1 MIPSVLAQQ
10 VRQGVEDFLR
20 TTFPTSTPYFA
31 GMMDR
36 FLERDHELFQGPYL
50 SLRLPF
56 RLGKGNRDQFAGI
69 PLAFTPYLHQERAF
83 DRLSGVSPQSTLI
96 ATGTG
101 SGKTECFLYP
111 VLDYCLQHHEERGIK
126 AILVYPMN
134 ALATDQAGRIARLIY
149 DTPALNGKITAGLYV
164 GQQDEHPATIMSR
177 DSVIT
182 DKDVIR
188 RSPPDILLT
197 NYKMLDYLLIRPS
210 DRELWQQNQAET
222 LKYLVVDELHT
233 FDGAQGT
240 DLACLIRR
248 LKARLSIPSGYFC
261 CVGTSATL
269 GDKESMDDL
278 TSYASQLFGEL
289 IGNDAVVSEDRIT
302 AMEFL
307 NNSLITSMTI
317 PSPDDASR
325 LDPQQYE
332 ESVSYI
338 RAQVEL
344 WLGLQ
349 VSDAEMADDEWKV
362 RLGEELKGQALFQN
376 LIRQVDS
383 RIENY
388 EDLLKYMD
396 RLLPRSRDATSTYRE
411 NLLVSLLSLIA
422 TARVW
427 QEETTEDIIK
437 REAKG
442 AKRQLRPFL
451 QLQVN
456 FWLREMT
463 RMVAMI
469 ASVPES
475 QDQPSRPE
483 LDFSDDLKPELLRQS
498 LPIVHCRECWAM
510 GWVTLKKNDGEDDSV
525 VLDDLKTFYNYFFA
539 KHPEICFLF
548 PDVEND
554 RVLGREKML
563 CGRCLKLFEKQ
574 NGRDR
579 CPDCASTDLI
589 AVFEPDMRETDEAG
603 RVHITE
609 NCPFCRG
616 KKSLTI
622 LGYRSAGLSS
632 VMISQIFASQYND
645 DKKMLTFSDS
655 VQDASHR
662 AGFFGARTY
671 RFNLRTAIQKFVQ
684 GGGSGR
690 RLNDFTDNFVSYWRN
705 QMGDEKFVTTFLPP
719 DKIWFNDYQA
729 MLREKALPAES
740 ALPEDVARRLVW
752 EIHMEYG
759 LNAGIGRTLEK
770 SGCSVLSAD
779 RERLMTVIEVIRT
792 RLQNEVEVLRSLT
805 EAEAIRFISG
815 IWVRLKSNGA
825 IDHPMLDAYIG
836 SSGNAWHLGNTHAYL
851 PEVGPQTRTP
861 TFFSEYIARR
871 KNNFDTLHQA
881 RGSTWYERWYY
892 KCLTPYSALSGAVI
906 DDVFSIVL
914 GELSAAGILKVH
926 EVRNKKVWGL
936 NPDRLTVQSLV
947 IQFRCQKCGHV
958 MALAEDMKD
967 LWEGAPCFRTTC
979 LGQYAYDEGLSK
991 RANYYGQLYS
1001 SGQVHRV
1008 FADEHTGLLKRAK
1021 REEVERNFKAETGD
1035 RKPWYPNLL
1044 SCTPTLEMG
1053 IDIGDLSSLILCSV
1067 PPGQAQ
1073 YTQRIGRAGRRDGNS
1088 FHATVANSKKHD
1100 LHFFDRPL
1108 EMMQGGV
1115 TTPGIFL
1122 NASAVLSRQ
1131 LTAYCLDH
1139 WVDTG
1144 IAATAMPRELG
1155 RVLAG
1160 WRNKNEGLFPLN
1172 FLSYIYTHRDELF
1185 AGFIGLFPDE
1195 IDVATTNRLK
1205 TFLFGD
1211 AGTEDLRY
1219 RIAERLE
1226 EIAKEID
1233 SLGRKARKLTERIR
1247 VNQTKP
1253 RDQETEDALRE
1264 LQMEKKAVQKIHEE
1278 LKGKDTLNFFTDEG
1292 LLPNYAFPE
1301 AGVTL
1306 RSIIWRRREKVTD
1319 GANKFDTVIY
1329 DYERGAGTAMRE
1341 LAPASTFYAGGRKV
1355 VVDRIDLG
1363 VSGTESWRFCPDCS
1377 HAAQEGVGQVAGAC
1391 PRCGDIRWPDNG
1403 QLRQLV
1409 KLRQVYA
1416 NTSDKDSYISDTSD
1430 NRETTFFNQA
1440 FIVEINPGEIE
1451 DSFALVGSD
1460 VSFGYE
1466 YVQKATLREINMG
1479 LAEDHSGNFEFA
1491 GRVYTSHGFEV
1502 CRHCGKVKLPRKEI
1516 EHLPSCTAR
1525 DPQADRNFTE
1535 FLCLYREMTS
1545 EAIRVLLPVL
1555 NWGDSQSSLQ
1565 SIVAA
1570 IQLGLRKVFKGSID
1584 HLRTTVQEEPVQGAT
1599 YRKQYLIIYDTV
1611 PGGTGYL
1618 KQLMQADTSLLRVLD
1633 ASMQVLINCSCKD
1646 DPERDGCYRCLYN
1659 YGSSS
1664 QMNSI
1669 SRRTAIELLSRIL
1682 QDADKL
1688 QQIEN
1693 LGHVQ
1698 MNPLFDSELERR
1710 FMATLQKYHWNG
1722 ASVQVKKDIING
1734 KPGYVLIVDD
1744 RIWYIEPQVILGEMD
1759 GVSVPSKPDFVIR
1772 PARASDRGLL
1782 PIAVFTDGYA
1792 FHNKRI
1798 GQDMAQRMAIRASG
1812 RYLVWSLSYKDVE
1825 HHYGNGQGDFYF
1837 DGLKPEQFSNGSILQ
1852 PAWQKFFSLSFSRL
1866 ENQDSFTWLARYLR
1880 DPDEKKWKRAALAY
1894 GLASLDPQCPEEHK
1908 MAWKQNVADLLPI
1921 CADEMEL
1928 PEAQFFGVTE
1938 FKMDEGG
1945 VPCRMYTAAVPEA
1958 ISQGYVEGFFVAL
1971 LMDDEGKPLGPSHE
1985 RTWNGFLRLYNLFQ
1999 FLPRSLAITSSG
2011 TVTHAFD
2018 GVQFRLHPEAV
2029 DIGAVESEWVEV
2041 FGLVDSSARKFA
2053 GLLHKNGLA
2062 IPGVGIEISEEGRII
2077 AQAELCWQTERIA
2090 VIADEWIEE
2099 TKSLQEQGW
2108 KIFALSDVVDLNE
2121 IPVELLNN
2129 LKGA

>member
-31 GMMDR
+31 GMMER
-36 FLERDHELFQGPYL
+36 FLARDHELFQGPYL

-56 RLGKGNRDQFAGI
+56 RFGVGNRDRFAGI

-83 DRLSGVSPQSTLI
+83 DRLSGVLPKSTLI

-111 VLDYCLQHHEERGIK
+111 ILDYCLQHHEECGIQ
-126 AILVYPMN
+126 AILIYPMN
-134 ALATDQAGRIARLIY
+134 ALAADQAGRIARLIY
-149 DTPALNGKITAGLYV
+149 DTPALSGKIKAGLYV
-164 GQQDEHPATIMSR
+164 GQQDEHPTTIMSR

-210 DRELWQQNQAET
+210 DRELWKNNQAES

-248 LKARLSIPSGYFC
+248 LKARLETPAGYLC

-278 TSYASQLFGEL
+278 TSYASQLFGEP
-289 IGNDAVVSEDRIT
+289 IGSEAVVAEDRIT
-302 AMEFL
+302 SLEFL
-307 NNSLITSMTI
+307 NNSLITSMTL
-317 PSPDDASR
+317 PLPEDASR

-344 WLGLQ
+344 WFGWQLT
-349 VSDAEMADDEWKV
+349 DTEIENDDWKV
-362 RLGEELKGQALFQN
+362 KLGEELKGQALFQN

-383 RIENY
+383 RIEHFENM
-388 EDLLKYMD
+388 LKHMD
-396 RLLPRSRDATSTYRE
+396 RLLPHSRDATATYRE

-427 QEETTEDIIK
+427 QEETVEEIAE

-442 AKRQLRPFL
+442 EARPLRPFL

-456 FWLREMT
+456 FWLREMA
-463 RMVAMI
+463 RMVATV
-469 ASVPES
+469 ASVPELE
-475 QDQPSRPE
+475 DQPLRPE

-498 LPIVHCRECWAM
+498 LPIIHCRECWAT
-510 GWVTLKKNDGEDDSV
+510 GWATIKKSDGEDESV
-525 VLDDLKTFYNYFFA
+525 VLDDLKTFYSYYFA

-554 RVLGREKML
+554 RILGREKLL
-563 CGRCLKLFEKQ
+563 CGRCLKLFDKQ
-574 NGRDR
+574 SGRDR
-579 CPDCASTDLI
+579 CPACASPALI
-589 AVFEPDMRETDEAG
+589 AVFVPDMRETDEAG

-609 NCPFCRG
+609 NCPFCHG

-671 RFNLRTAIQKFVQ
+671 RFNLRTAIQRFVQ
-684 GGGSGR
+684 DEGTGR
-690 RLNDFTDNFVSYWRN
+690 TLMEFTDNFVSYWRKK
-705 QMGDEKFVTTFLPP
+705 MRDEAFVTTFLPP
-719 DKIWFNDYQA
+719 DKVWFNDYQA
-729 MLREKALPAES
+729 MLRNSTLPADS
-740 ALPEDVARRLVW
+740 VLPDDVARRLTW

-770 SGCSVLSAD
+770 SGCSALSAD
-779 RERLMTVIEVIRT
+779 MERLTAVMDVIRERLR
-792 RLQNEVEVLRSLT
+792 NEVDMLRSLSET
-805 EAEAIRFISG
+805 EAVRFITG

-825 IDHPMLDAYIG
+825 IDHPMLEAYIG
-836 SSGNAWHLGNTHAYL
+836 SHGKAWHLGRTHAFL
-851 PEVGPQTRTP
+851 PDVGPNTRTP
-861 TFFSEYIARR
+861 TFFSEYIANR
-871 KNNFDTLHQA
+871 KNNFDTLHQN

-892 KCLTPYSALSGAVI
+892 KCLASYSALSGAVI
-906 DDVFSIVL
+906 DEVFSIVL
-914 GELSAAGILKVH
+914 GELSAGDILKIH

-936 NPDRLTVQSLV
+936 NPGRLKVQSAV
-947 IQFRCQKCGHV
+947 AQFRCQKCGHII
-958 MALAEDMKD
+958 ALAEDMKN
-967 LWEGAPCFRTTC
+967 LWVGAPCFRTTC
-979 LGQYAYDEGLSK
+979 LGQYAYDAALSK

-1008 FADEHTGLLKRAK
+1008 FADEHTGLLSRIK
-1021 REEVERNFKAETGD
+1021 REEVERRFKAPIEK

-1100 LHFFDRPL
+1100 LHFFARPM

-1115 TTPGIFL
+1115 ATPGIFL
-1122 NASAVLSRQ
+1122 NASAVLARQ

-1144 IAATAMPRELG
+1144 IATTAMPRELG

-1160 WRNKNEGLFPLN
+1160 WRNRNEGLFPLN
-1172 FLSYIYTHRDELF
+1172 LLSYIFDHREELLT
-1185 AGFIGLFPDE
+1185 GFIGLFPGE
-1195 IDVATTNRLK
+1195 IDEATKLRLK
-1205 TFLFGD
+1205 AFLFGD

-1226 EIAKEID
+1226 EITQEID
-1233 SLGRKARKLTERIR
+1233 SLGKKARKLTERIR

-1264 LQMEKKAVQKIHEE
+1264 LQMEKKAIQNIVVQ
-1278 LKGKDTLNFFTDEG
+1278 LKDKDTLNFFTDEG

-1306 RSIIWRRREKVTD
+1306 RSIIWRRREKVVE
-1319 GANKFDTVIY
+1319 GENKYDTVIY

-1341 LAPASTFYAGGRKV
+1341 LVPASTFYAGGRKV

-1363 VSGTESWRFCPDCS
+1363 VSGSELWRFCPNCS
-1377 HAAQEGVGQVAGAC
+1377 HAAQEGVEQAAGVC
-1391 PRCGDIRWPDNG
+1391 SRCGDARWPDNG

-1430 NRETTFFNQA
+1430 TRETTFFNQA
-1440 FIVEINPGEIE
+1440 FIVEINPGEVE

-1479 LAEDHSGNFEFA
+1479 LSEDHSGNFEFA
-1491 GRVYTSHGFEV
+1491 GRIFTSHGFEV
-1502 CRHCGKVKLPRKEI
+1502 CRHCGKVKLPRKDF
-1516 EHLPSCTAR
+1516 EHLPSCTSR
-1525 DPQADRNFTE
+1525 DQQADSNFTE

-1555 NWGDSQSSLQ
+1555 NWGDSQTSLQ

-1584 HLRTTVQEEPVQGAT
+1584 HLRTTVQEEPVQGAA

-1618 KQLMQADTSLLRVLD
+1618 KQLMQTDTSLLRVLD
-1633 ASMQVLINCSCKD
+1633 ASLQVLINCSCKD

-1669 SRRTAIELLSRIL
+1669 SRQNAIELLSRIL
-1682 QDADKL
+1682 QDAAKL

-1693 LGHVQ
+1693 LEHVQ

-1710 FMATLQKYHWNG
+1710 FMATLQKYYWNG
-1722 ASVQVKKDIING
+1722 ASVQVKKDIVNG
-1734 KPGYVLIVDD
+1734 KPGYVLIIDD
-1744 RIWYIEPQVILGEMD
+1744 RIWYIEPQVCLGEAD
-1759 GVSVPSKPDFVIR
+1759 GVSIPSKPDFLIR
-1772 PARASDRGLL
+1772 PARASDGRLL

-1792 FHNKRI
+1792 YHNKRI

-1812 RYLVWSLSYKDVE
+1812 QYLVWSLSFKDVE

-1837 DGLKPEQFSNGSILQ
+1837 DGLKQDQLCNGTILQ
-1852 PAWQKFFSLSFSRL
+1852 PVWQKFFSASFTRL
-1866 ENQDSFTWLARYLR
+1866 EHQDSFTWLARYLR
-1880 DPDEKKWKRAALAY
+1880 DPDEKKWKMAALAY
-1894 GLASLDPQCPEEHK
+1894 GLASLKPQCPDEEK
-1908 MAWKQNVADLLPI
+1908 STWKQAVDALWPI
-1921 CADEMEL
+1921 CADDLAL
-1928 PEAQFFGVTE
+1928 PAAQFYGATE
-1938 FKMDEGG
+1938 FKLGDGG
-1945 VPCRMYTAAVPEA
+1945 APCRMFAAAIPEA
-1958 ISQGYVEGFFVAL
+1958 IAQGDVEGLIAIL
-1971 LMDDEGKPLGPSHE
+1971 LMDDGGTSVGPGHE

-1999 FLPRSLAITSSG
+1999 FLPRSLAITTSG
-2011 TVTHAFD
+2011 SENHAFD
-2018 GVQFRLHPEAV
+2018 GVRFRLHPAV
-2029 DIGAVESEWVEV
+2029 ADIAVPDSEWAEV
-2041 FGLVDSSARKFA
+2041 FELVDSSARRFSE
-2053 GLLHKNGLA
+2053 LLRENGLA
-2062 IPGVGIEISEEGRII
+2062 APGVGIEISHEGRVI
-2077 AQAELCWQTERIA
+2077 AQAELCWQAERIA
-2090 VIADEWIEE
+2090 VIADDWINEAS
-2099 TKSLQEQGW
+2099 SLSGQGW
-2108 KIFALSDVVDLNE
+2108 KIYALSAVAELND
-2121 IPVELLNN
+2121 IPVELQNALRE
-2129 LKGA
+2129 A